1 MVLSSRTK
9 RLRMKE
15 EFNFFLILEVPQCSQ
30 TVASSSHVDVDHYIE
45 FIISNNTEDDVP
57 LQNEYD
63 NRTSGLENGII
74 RHLPNN
80 FIPQKIKLIIGIDGL
95 PISKSTSTQFWPIL
109 VYLRPNSN
117 LVFSVGL
124 YCGTDKHSDSNEYL
138 KYLLNEDQHLITN
151 GPIVLKSAYSE

>member
-1 MVLSSRTK
+1 MHEIKHGKYYHFS
-9 RLRMKE
+9 
-15 EFNFFLILEVPQCSQ
+15 
-30 TVASSSHVDVDHYIE
+30 
-45 FIISNNTEDDVP
+45 
-57 LQNEYD
+57 
-63 NRTSGLENGII
+63 LENGII

-124 YCGTDKHSDSNEYL
+124 YCGKDKPSDSNEYL
-138 KYLLNEDQHLITN
+138 KYFVNEAQHLITN
-151 GPIVLKSAYSE
+151 GIRIHNKLYSIILDIFCIEFRSFLLY